1 MPCFVQSFLRF
12 SACNSFRQ
20 KVGGGH
26 SVCFPM
32 SLPVLFCFAF
42 VFFMTGMLIWVT
54 KNLSIVLIF
63 APLMIKL
70 FCIMALNSILIKEVQ
85 KNLFSFEFFLF
96 SLFPYVC
103 IICYFGVQL
112 LRLCIMSVCSCPV
125 FTPILPAVSLL
136 CWVPLLWRNFII
148 PCNLTCQ
155 FLLLFAQLLKFFSE
169 RHCLPT
175 SRSSSI
181 SLFSSSS

>member
-1 MPCFVQSFLRF
+1 MKSFVKSKAWQSICALVCLYFLQWNCVLWNPPEFICHVLSSLF
-12 SACNSFRQ
+12 SDSQ
-20 KVGGGH
+20 HVTLLVESGGGGH

-85 KNLFSFEFFLF
+85 KNLFPFEFFLF

-103 IICYFGVQL
+103 IICYFGV
-112 LRLCIMSVCSCPV
+112 
-125 FTPILPAVSLL
+125 
-136 CWVPLLWRNFII
+136 
-148 PCNLTCQ
+148 
-155 FLLLFAQLLKFFSE
+155 
-169 RHCLPT
+169 
-175 SRSSSI
+175 
-181 SLFSSSS
+181 